1 MRIAVT
7 GSASR
12 LARVLLPR
20 LLDDPRVAEVV
31 GIDVRAP
38 RLHHPRLTPVTL
50 DVRAPELGAVLDG
63 IDMLAHLAFVVMQAD
78 LGRHRRDRALMRDI
92 NVGGSIN
99 VFSRAAAAGVRR
111 IVHLSSAA
119 VYRLDGTAP
128 MTETQPRAALAGF
141 HYGADKAAVEDWLD
155 GFERDHTRIG
165 VVRLRPHA
173 ILGPQAQPFLRAL
186 LRLPFYP
193 ALPAPAPLTQCV
205 HEDDVA
211 EAVLLALFGAARGA
225 FNLACA
231 DALPFRA
238 LVGARHRL
246 ALPLPWGLARAGFA
260 LGWRWFGWGTDPG
273 WLPGLRHP
281 VVLDSTRARRELG
294 WRPRHD
300 RAADI
305 VQNS

>member
-1 MRIAVT
+1 MRVAVT
-7 GSASR
+7 GSASC

-20 LLDDPRVAEVV
+20 LCDDPRVTEVV
-31 GIDVRAP
+31 GIDLRAP
-38 RLHHPRLTPVTL
+38 RLRHPRLTPVTL
-50 DVRAPELGAVLDG
+50 DVRAPALGDVLGG
-63 IDMLAHLAFVVMQAD
+63 IDALVHLAFVVMQAD
-78 LGRHRRDRALMRDI
+78 LGRRRNDRALMRDI

-99 VFSRAAAAGVRR
+99 VFNRAAAAGVRR

-119 VYRLDGTAP
+119 VYRLDGTVP
-128 MTETQPRAALAGF
+128 MTESHPRAALAGF

-155 GFERDHTRIG
+155 GFERDQQRIG

-193 ALPAPAPLTQCV
+193 ALPAPLTQCV

-211 EAVLLALFGAARGA
+211 AAILLALFGDARGA
-225 FNLACA
+225 FNLACGEA
-231 DALPFRA
+231 RPYHELLR
-238 LVGARHRL
+238 ARHRV
-246 ALPLPWGLARAGFA
+246 AVPLPWGAVQRLFT
-260 LGWRWFGWGTDPG
+260 LGWRWFGWGTHPG
-273 WLPGLRHP
+273 WLAGLRRS

-300 RAADI
+300 RAVDI